1 MQTLLLVLE
10 TDLVLGRDCEGL
22 LLADPQV
29 SRRHLRLRPVNGIVE
44 VADLSSTNG
53 SYLDGVPV
61 REPQLVETDC
71 RIVIGDTAVSLSFP
85 GSGGLGTPTLGSATS
100 VRTVD
105 DLRSTSIEVLADVVL
120 ADTNSTAPS
129 EVDTDSLADSTIT
142 IVFSDIESSTERATE
157 MGDARWFE
165 LLEEHNAIIRAEV
178 ETYGGREVKSIG
190 DGFMLVF
197 PSVSRALRFVT
208 SVQRRVEDP
217 AGPDLRVRMGLH
229 TGEAIA
235 DASGDLFGRHINLAA
250 RVANL
255 ADGGQILASLVV
267 REIAA
272 GREDAVFGEPAL
284 VELKGFADR
293 QTVFEVDWSSL

>member
-10 TDLVLGRDCEGL
+10 NDLVLGRDCEGL

-29 SRRHLRLRPVNGIVE
+29 SRRHLRLRPVSGMVE

-53 SYLDGVPV
+53 SYLDGVPLK
-61 REPQLVETDC
+61 EPQLVDEDC
-71 RIVIGDTAVSLSFP
+71 RIIIGDTAVSLDFGNSEE
-85 GSGGLGTPTLGSATS
+85 SSTGTIGTATS

-105 DLRSTSIEVLADVVL
+105 NLRSTSIEIIAEAVAD
-120 ADTNSTAPS
+120 APLDV
-129 EVDTDSLADSTIT
+129 ETDSLADSTIT
-142 IVFSDIESSTERATE
+142 IVFSDIESSTERATA
-157 MGDARWFE
+157 MGDAAWFE
-165 LLEEHNAIIRAEV
+165 LLEEHNRIIRGELT
-178 ETYGGREVKSIG
+178 TYGGREVKSIG

-208 SVQRRVEDP
+208 AVQRLVESPD
-217 AGPDLRVRMGLH
+217 GPDLRVRMGLH

-272 GREDAVFGEPAL
+272 GREDAVFGEPAS

-293 QTVFEVDWSSL
+293 ETVFEVDWQVGEAAL